1 VPARRGS
8 LGQRLV
14 ALAGLVVIVAVVVG
28 ILLAAGLLGSQGGG
42 EGVEEV
48 KLLDPPRSA
57 GQAELEV
64 GPQVGKLAPDFELS
78 DFDGG
83 RHRLSDFRGKAVYLN
98 FWATWCTP
106 CLIELPDIY
115 DLAQRHEGELAV
127 ITVNR
132 AQRVGT
138 AREYLQNLPRND
150 GGNGLSFAVDGMD
163 PNDALY
169 NKYRGLGMPVSV
181 FIDAHGVVTKVY
193 NGLLRLP
200 QMEEAVAMALQSG
213 VGPEATG
220 STG

>member
-14 ALAGLVVIVAVVVG
+14 ALAGLAVIVGAVVG

-48 KLLDPPRSA
+48 RLLDPPRTA
-57 GQAELEV
+57 GQEGLRIEAA
-64 GPQVGKLAPDFELS
+64 VGKLAPDFELS
-78 DFDGG
+78 DFDGA

-132 AQRVGT
+132 AQRVGI

-150 GGNGLSFAVDGMD
+150 GGIGASFTVNGMD

-169 NKYRGLGMPVSV
+169 NKYRGLGMPVSI
-181 FIDAHGVVTKVY
+181 FIDADGVVTKVY

-213 VGPEATG
+213 GAPATTG
-220 STG
+220 SPG